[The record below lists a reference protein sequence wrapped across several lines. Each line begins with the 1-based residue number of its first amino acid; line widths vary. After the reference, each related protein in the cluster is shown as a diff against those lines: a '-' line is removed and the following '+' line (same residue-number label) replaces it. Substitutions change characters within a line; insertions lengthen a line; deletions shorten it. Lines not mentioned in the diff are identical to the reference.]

1 MASVFVRYSRDYAA
15 IGDPAR
21 ANGSACNG
29 YPKSYAKDDLPKI
42 DHYPGGQTL
51 PMPKAID
58 ITPGS
63 LLGSVPASLACGNIS
78 SLRVTPSSSR
88 PTRTGRFH
96 LRTGVDRCGRVDLAA
111 VLAGLSDGR
120 THHQGQKLN
129 LALTA
134 GIGSDHVDLQAA
146 IDRGVT
152 VAEVTYFNSIS
163 VAEHVV
169 MIILGL
175 VRNYIPCPYRILHP
189 RCHEE

>member
-1 MASVFVRYSRDYAA
+1 LIDADVLILQPFW
-15 IGDPAR
+15 PAYLTAER
-21 ANGSACNG
+21 I
-29 YPKSYAKDDLPKI
+29 AKAK
-42 DHYPGGQTL
+42 
-51 PMPKAID
+51 
-58 ITPGS
+58 
-63 LLGSVPASLACGNIS
+63 
-78 SLRVTPSSSR
+78 
-88 PTRTGRFH
+88 
-96 LRTGVDRCGRVDLAA
+96 
-111 VLAGLSDGR
+111 
-120 THHQGQKLN
+120 KLN

-152 VAEVTYFNSIS
+152 VAEVTYCNSIS